1 MTRTLAL
8 ATTDAEIRACYPVM
22 LELRPHLASEDAFL
36 AQVRRQETES
46 RFQLAYLADPDV
58 KSVAGIRVAEW
69 LPSGLT
75 LEIEDL
81 ATHSSARSQGYGSA
95 LFDWVV
101 AYARS
106 RSCTE
111 LKLVSHVARF
121 DAHRFYFSK
130 RMKILAYHFTLD
142 L

>member
-1 MTRTLAL
+1 MHIQL

-22 LELRPHLASEDAFL
+22 LELRPHLSSEDAFL
-36 AQVRRQETES
+36 AQVRRQESES
-46 RFQLAYLADPDV
+46 HFALAFAADPDV
-58 KSVAGIRVAEW
+58 RSVAGIRIAEW

-81 ATHSSARSQGYGSA
+81 ATHSSHRSRGYGSA

-101 AYARS
+101 AHARA
-106 RSCTE
+106 RGCQE

-121 DAHRFYFSK
+121 EAHRFYFSK

>member
-1 MTRTLAL
+1 MPVIKLAES
-8 ATTDAEIRACYPVM
+8 DAEILACYPVM
-22 LELRPHLASEDAFL
+22 LELRPHLASADAFL
-36 AQVRRQETES
+36 AQVRRQEKES
-46 RFQLAYLADPDV
+46 HFQLAYLADPDV
-58 KSVAGIRVAEW
+58 RSVAGIRIAEW
-69 LPSGLT
+69 LPSGRT

-81 ATHSSARSQGYGSA
+81 ATHSSSRSSGYGSA

-101 AYARS
+101 AYARTS
-106 RSCTE
+106 QCQE